1 MHDIQLCWSIEI
13 NDLQLHWS
21 IEVNDMQVRMLEHW
35 SE

>member
-21 IEVNDMQVRMLEHW
+21 IEVNGMQVRMLEHW